1 LTACG
6 VNTKLELPDEKPQ
19 ACFISGK
26 AVIMS
31 VDDLRREAEE
41 VKERVKRD
49 IFEFRDILHRMA
61 EEVGDTGKRR
71 ITASIHRAERRID
84 ETAQTVE
91 SRIDQAIS
99 IMVKPS
105 STKKNIITREMDF
118 TDFTNVEVGSCFRVD
133 IKRADSHSVTIAG
146 TEELF
151 DHVNV
156 IKSGNTLKISIKP
169 LTFFTRPD
177 LQASIT
183 MPMLHKL
190 RLGGA
195 ATCTVSGF
203 SSDDDFGL
211 YISGSSVLDIDITA
225 GKSRVEISG
234 AGRLRGKMKLADAE
248 FTLSGA
254 SRAEL
259 SGAADNVVLSA
270 WGASRL
276 DLTDF
281 ALNDTGVN
289 LKGASEAAVTVNGK
303 LDMDLSSGSR
313 LYYSGNPTMGKI
325 NVSGA
330 STLSQR

>member
-1 LTACG
+1 
-6 VNTKLELPDEKPQ
+6 
-19 ACFISGK
+19 
-26 AVIMS
+26 MS
-31 VDDLRREAEE
+31 IDDLRREAEE

-49 IFEFRDILHRMA
+49 IFEFRDILRRMA
-61 EEVGDTGKRR
+61 EEVGETGRHR
-71 ITASIHRAERRID
+71 VTASIHRAERRIE
-84 ETAQTVE
+84 ETAQRVE
-91 SRIDQAIS
+91 FRIDQAIS
-99 IMVKPS
+99 VMVRPS
-105 STKKNIITREMDF
+105 SGKINVITREMDF

-133 IKRADSHSVTIAG
+133 IKQADSHSVTITG
-146 TEELF
+146 NEELF
-151 DHVNV
+151 DYVSV
-156 IKSGNTLKISIKP
+156 VKSGNTLKISIKP
-169 LTFFTRPD
+169 LTFFTRPN

-183 MPMLHKL
+183 MPKLHKL

-203 SSDDDFGL
+203 SSDDAFDL
-211 YISGSSVLDIDITA
+211 NISGSSVLNVDIEA
-225 GKSRVEISG
+225 GKTKVEISG
-234 AGRLRGKMKLADAE
+234 AGRLKGKMTLADAE

-259 SGAADNVVLSA
+259 SGAANNVVLNA

-276 DLTDF
+276 DLADF
-281 ALNDTGVN
+281 VLNDTGIN

-313 LYYSGNPTMGKI
+313 LYYSGSPTMGKI

>member
-1 LTACG
+1 
-6 VNTKLELPDEKPQ
+6 
-19 ACFISGK
+19 
-26 AVIMS
+26 MS

-41 VKERVKRD
+41 VRERVKRD
-49 IFEFRDILHRMA
+49 IFEFRDVLRRMT
-61 EEVGDTGKRR
+61 EEVGEAGKHR
-71 ITASIHRAERRID
+71 ITASRRRTEKRIE
-84 ETAQTVE
+84 ETAQKVE
-91 SRIDQAIS
+91 YCINEAIS
-99 IMVKPS
+99 VMVVPPTAKR
-105 STKKNIITREMDF
+105 TVVTRKMDF
-118 TDFTNVEVGSCFRVD
+118 ADFTNVEVGSCFKVD
-133 IKRADSHSVTIAG
+133 IKQADSYSVTISG
-146 TEELF
+146 DEELF
-151 DHVNV
+151 DCENV
-156 IKSGNTLKISIKP
+156 TKSGNTLKISIKP
-169 LTFFTRPD
+169 LTFFTRPN

-183 MPMLHKL
+183 MPRLHKL

-195 ATCTVSGF
+195 ATCTISGF
-203 SSDDDFGL
+203 SSDDAFDL
-211 YISGSSVLDIDITA
+211 NISGSSVLHVDIEA
-225 GKSRVEISG
+225 GETKVEISG
-234 AGRLRGKMKLADAE
+234 AGRLRGEMKLADAE

-259 SGAADNVVLSA
+259 SGAANNVVLSA

-281 ALNDTGVN
+281 ALNDTGIN

>member
-6 VNTKLELPDEKPQ
+6 VDIKLDIPDENPQ
-19 ACFISGK
+19 AFCIPGETRP
-26 AVIMS
+26 MS
-31 VDDLRREAEE
+31 VDDLTREAEE

-49 IFEFRDILHRMA
+49 IFEFRDILRRMA
-61 EEVGDTGKRR
+61 EEVGETKRHR
-71 ITASIHRAERRID
+71 FIASIRRAERRTD
-84 ETAQTVE
+84 EMAQRVE
-91 SRIDQAIS
+91 SRMDQAIS
-99 IMVKPS
+99 MMIRPS
-105 STKKNIITREMDF
+105 SGRRNVVTREIDF
-118 TDFTNVEVGSCFRVD
+118 TDFTHVEVGSCFRVD
-133 IKRADSHSVTIAG
+133 IRRGDSHSVTIAG
-146 TEELF
+146 NEELF
-151 DHVNV
+151 DCVSV
-156 IKSGNTLKISIKP
+156 TKSGSTLKLSIKP
-169 LTFFTRPD
+169 LTFFIRPN
-177 LQASIT
+177 LQASII
-183 MPMLHKL
+183 MPKLQKL

-203 SSDDDFGL
+203 SSDDDFNL
-211 YISGSSVLDIDITA
+211 NISGSSVLHVDIEA
-225 GKSRVEISG
+225 GKTRVEISG

-259 SGAADNVVLSA
+259 SGAANNVVLSA

-281 ALNDTGVN
+281 ILNDTGIN
-289 LKGASEAAVTVNGK
+289 LKGASEATVTVNGR

>member
-1 LTACG
+1 
-6 VNTKLELPDEKPQ
+6 
-19 ACFISGK
+19 
-26 AVIMS
+26 MS
-31 VDDLRREAEE
+31 IDDLRREAEE

-49 IFEFRDILHRMA
+49 IFEFRDILRKMS
-61 EEVGDTGKRR
+61 EEIEETGRPR
-71 ITASIHRAERRID
+71 VNTLIRRAERRIE
-84 ETAQTVE
+84 ETAEKVE
-91 SRIDQAIS
+91 SHIDHAIS
-99 IMVKPS
+99 IMVGPS
-105 STKKNIITREMDF
+105 AGKRNVVTREMDF
-118 TDFTNVEVGSCFRVD
+118 SDFTNVEVGSCFRVE
-133 IKRADSHSVTIAG
+133 IKRADSHHVTIAG
-146 TEELF
+146 DENFF
-151 DHVNV
+151 DYVNV
-156 IKSGNTLKISIKP
+156 AKSGNTLKLSIKP
-169 LTFFTRPD
+169 LTFIARPN

-183 MPMLHKL
+183 MPKLNKL

-195 ATCTVSGF
+195 ATCTVSDF
-203 SSDDDFGL
+203 RSDDAFAL
-211 YISGSSVLDIDITA
+211 NLSGSSVSHVDIEA

-234 AGRLRGKMKLADAE
+234 ASRLRGNMKLADAE

-259 SGAADNVVLSA
+259 GGSANNVVLSA

-281 ALNDTGVN
+281 VLNDTSIN

-313 LYYSGNPTMGKI
+313 LCYSGNPTMGKI